1 MEERLN
7 NAMVL
12 FGQYRSTGNVALLYQ
27 ASSEVDAYI
36 IYNPDNP
43 SANNLKREIEVALHH
58 VR

>member
-12 FGQYRSTGNVALLYQ
+12 FGLYRSTRNVALLYK
-27 ASSEVDAYI
+27 ALSEVDAYL

>member
-12 FGQYRSTGNVALLYQ
+12 FGLYRNTGNVALLYK
-27 ASSEVDAYI
+27 ASSEVYAYL

>member
-12 FGQYRSTGNVALLYQ
+12 FGLYRSTGNVAFLYK
-27 ASSEVDAYI
+27 ASSEVDAYL